1 MQKYRSK
8 PVEYNG
14 RRYASKLEAK
24 RAYQLDMLV
33 KAGEIKGWAPQ
44 VRVPLHS
51 PCGLVGHYVVDFLVT
66 CNDGSCRYE
75 EVKGYPTDLW
85 KWKFRHFK
93 QEYPDAEICVLK
105 KGDINS
111 L

>member
-1 MQKYRSK
+1 MRKYKSK

-33 KAGEIKGWAPQ
+33 KAGEIKSWSPQ
-44 VRVPLHS
+44 VRVPLHV
-51 PCGLVGHYVVDFLVT
+51 PGGGIVGYYVVDFLVT

-75 EVKGYPTDLW
+75 EVKGYETALW

-93 QEYPDAEICVLK
+93 QEYPDRSIVILK
-105 KGDINS
+105 KGDI
-111 L
+111 